1 MLMKKSFC
9 KLCDVELISLLTC
22 GSAKLNVL
30 LHKKRQANVDNWWNI
45 FFRHLAEEIRLEYS
59 ERSDGKTEDL
69 IKLASDIIPYD
80 MKHNA
85 EIDACDLSM
94 EIERLDL
101 LERYVDE
108 STFQRVCLYL
118 VR

>member
-1 MLMKKSFC
+1 MWI
-9 KLCDVELISLLTC
+9 IS
-22 GSAKLNVL
+22 G
-30 LHKKRQANVDNWWNI
+30 I
-45 FFRHLAEEIRLEYS
+45 FLFRHLAEEIRLEYS
-59 ERSDGKTEDL
+59 ERNDGKTEDL